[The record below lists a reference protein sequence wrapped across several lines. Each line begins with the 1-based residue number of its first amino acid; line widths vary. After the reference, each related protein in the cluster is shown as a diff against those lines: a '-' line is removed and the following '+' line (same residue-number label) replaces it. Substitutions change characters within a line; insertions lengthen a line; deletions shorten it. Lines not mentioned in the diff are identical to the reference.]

1 MQKISLFIIKMFA
14 VLPYLY
20 DKVLFWFYRR
30 AMRHCGEGVYMRLS
44 QSDMKGL
51 HNLSV
56 GDGTSIPKGSVFYC
70 TQAPLTIGKKV
81 IFGPRPTIITGDHR
95 IDIIGKYIID
105 VTDEE
110 KKSLRVKVEGLK
122 INDDGSI
129 NGRPYDLPVVI
140 EDDVWVGANVTILK
154 GVTIGRGSV
163 VAAGAVV
170 TRSCPPYSIIGG
182 VPAKVLKMRFT
193 PAEIEE
199 HERRVLT

>member
-1 MQKISLFIIKMFA
+1 MQKISLYIIKMFA

-30 AMRHCGEGVYMRLS
+30 AMRHCGEGVYMRPS

-129 NGRPYDLPVVI
+129 NGSPYDLPVVI

-193 PAEIEE
+193 PEDIEE